1 MKSGAGSGT
10 VAPVIGGTEGSDMR
24 VLVGDVGGTNTRLAL
39 YEGDTRLAVT
49 KVRNTEHGGLAGI
62 ARAFVAA
69 QAERH
74 GRPQAACIGI
84 AGPVRRGSVHMTNL
98 GWRTDEAEMSAAVGA
113 PCRLINDFHAQAL
126 AMPRLRPGEYESIG
140 GDEAGVEDDAPR
152 VVIGPGT
159 GLGEAFLVPGPR
171 GWIAVPGEGAHTRF
185 APRDERELVL
195 LRHLMALFPGHVS
208 VERVVSGPG
217 LVTVYDH
224 LRGDGPRLPAMAD
237 EEPAAVISREALA
250 GGDPHCCA
258 AVDVFVG
265 VLGDEAASLALK
277 VNAGVVYLTGGIP
290 PRIAPLIR
298 SGIRRS
304 FDTKGRYSTW
314 TKTVPIR
321 LVLHPD
327 PGLLG
332 ARVMAE
338 SLGEAPSTAAG
349 A

>member
-1 MKSGAGSGT
+1 
-10 VAPVIGGTEGSDMR
+10 MR
-24 VLVGDVGGTNTRLAL
+24 ILVGDVGGTNTRLAL
-39 YEGDTRLAVT
+39 YDGPDQVVVS
-49 KVRNTEHGGLAGI
+49 KVLNAEHAGLADI

-69 QAERH
+69 HADRY

-84 AGPVRRGSVHMTNL
+84 AGPVRRGAVHMTNL

-113 PCRLINDFHAQAL
+113 RCRLINDFHAQAL
-126 AMPRLRPGEYESIG
+126 AMPRLTADDYESIG
-140 GDEAGVEDDAPR
+140 GDESRVEADAPR

-159 GLGEAFLVPGPR
+159 GLGEALLIPGPA

-185 APRDERELVL
+185 APRDTREIGL
-195 LRHLMALFPGHVS
+195 LRHLTTLFPGHVS

-217 LVTVYDH
+217 LVAVYDYM
-224 LRGDGPRLPAMAD
+224 RGDRPRLPAMASD
-237 EEPAAVISREALA
+237 EPAAVITREPLA
-250 GGDPHCCA
+250 GGDADCVA
-258 AVDVFVG
+258 AVEVFVG

-304 FDTKGRYSTW
+304 FEAKGRYSAW
-314 TKTVPIR
+314 TRTVPIR
-321 LVLHPD
+321 LVRHGD

-338 SLGEAPSTAAG
+338 SLGGESSG

>member
-1 MKSGAGSGT
+1 
-10 VAPVIGGTEGSDMR
+10 MR

-39 YEGDTRLAVT
+39 YDGAEAVAGFE
-49 KVRNTEHGGLAGI
+49 VRNAAHAGLAQIAAGFVAEHGA
-62 ARAFVAA
+62 
-69 QAERH
+69 RH

-84 AGPVRRGSVHMTNL
+84 AGPVRRGAVVMTNL

-126 AMPRLRPGEYESIG
+126 AMPRLAPGDYESIG
-140 GDEAGVEDDAPR
+140 GDESRVEADAPR
-152 VVIGPGT
+152 AVIGPGT
-159 GLGEAFLVPGPR
+159 GLGEALLVPGPA

-185 APRDERELVL
+185 APRDDREIGL
-195 LRHLMALFPGHVS
+195 LRFLMARHPDHVS

-217 LVTVYDH
+217 LVSVYDY
-224 LRGDGPRLPAMAD
+224 LRGEAPRLPAMASD
-237 EEPAAVISREALA
+237 DPAAVITREALA
-250 GGDPHCCA
+250 GGDPHCAA
-258 AVDVFVG
+258 AVAIFVG

-298 SGIRRS
+298 SGIRRA
-304 FDTKGRYSTW
+304 FEAKGRYSAW
-314 TKTVPIR
+314 AKTVPIR
-321 LVLHPD
+321 LVRHPD

-338 SLGEAPSTAAG
+338 SPGR
-349 A
+349 